1 MVGPRTAG
9 PAPGRGAYDRRV
21 LSDLRGPDGGP
32 AAGVRLVAVLVV
44 LGLVVLTAPLVVVPL
59 LRALLS
65 AVL

>member
-1 MVGPRTAG
+1 M
-9 PAPGRGAYDRRV
+9 